1 MWNVHILQN
10 ILVLG
15 AFTSLRTI
23 GKISS
28 NVKTYCNANC
38 HHIHQVALQITR
50 YGVQRY
56 PDVTRVASC
65 IGLVTIHNS
74 SDYDVL
80 K

>member
-38 HHIHQVALQITR
+38 RRIHKVALQITQ
-50 YGVQRY
+50 YPGVQRY
-56 PDVTRVASC
+56 PGVPGVASY
-65 IGLVTIHNS
+65 TAS
-74 SDYDVL
+74 SML
-80 K
+80 HTE